1 MFKLSGQIERETE
14 KAVLFS
20 ATVLYIGR
28 GPDDSR
34 ASVWFPK
41 SRIAQIVKAE
51 TEREHDAIVFEDSNE
66 WLLSAKEREQANGQ
80 WVFVPQAVN

>member
-1 MFKLSGQIERETE
+1 MFMLKGSVERETE

-20 ATVLYIGR
+20 ATVLYTSTVRNG
-28 GPDDSR
+28 SR

-41 SRIAQIVKAE
+41 SRIEKIEAE
-51 TEREHDAIVFEDSNE
+51 ALMFADENE
-66 WLLSAKEREQANGQ
+66 WLLSAKERESNGQ